1 MAPTGAIGGC
11 QDIRRVLRG
20 SPVAVLGAIERWMF
34 AVLDL
39 DPVRLPAGAVGA
51 IAVLGNHSLE
61 SDQVC
66 VTKQVRTD
74 LASFERRN

>member
-1 MAPTGAIGGC
+1 MVVKTLGAFC
-11 QDIRRVLRG
+11 ARHQLP
-20 SPVAVLGAIERWMF
+20 SFAIERWML

>member
-1 MAPTGAIGGC
+1 M
-11 QDIRRVLRG
+11 L
-20 SPVAVLGAIERWMF
+20 